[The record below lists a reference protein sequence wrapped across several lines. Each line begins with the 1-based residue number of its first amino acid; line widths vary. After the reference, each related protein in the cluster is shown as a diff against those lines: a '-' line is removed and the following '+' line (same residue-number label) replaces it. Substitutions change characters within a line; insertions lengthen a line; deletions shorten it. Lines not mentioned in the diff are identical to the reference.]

1 MSDPLLGSRV
11 RDNQTGYE
19 GIATAR
25 LDFHTGCS
33 HYVVEATK
41 LKGDGS
47 LVESYQFDP
56 QRLVVTEKPAKG
68 TPIIDEPTVKLWSV
82 VRDEITGFPGF
93 VSAVRA
99 SLYGPPQICIE
110 PDRLNPTGELNM
122 PEWFFEDRVLVLAEP
137 KPKPV
142 ELKPELVPDRLKRR
156 GGPSPY
162 GSGIS
167 GVR

>member
-1 MSDPLLGSRV
+1 MSDSLLGARV

-33 HYVVEATK
+33 HYVVESTK
-41 LKGDGS
+41 LKADGS

-56 QRLVVTEKPAKG
+56 QRLVVQEKPTKDYRV
-68 TPIIDEPTVKLWSV
+68 IEPTVKLWSV
-82 VRDEITGFPGF
+82 VQDEITGFPGF

-142 ELKPELVPDRLKRR
+142 EPKPELVPDRPKRR

-162 GSGIS
+162 GSGIG